1 MYLFVYGTLKREC
14 ASHQLMKNANFVCKT
29 CTFQKY
35 TMIDLGPFPGVLYDS
50 PISLITGEIY
60 NVDNRLLCKLDVY
73 EGEWY
78 FRSEVKMENGMTA
91 QMYFL
96 KDIPFFIKNSI
107 SVIPSGTWEDKMGEK
122 IRGVKERVLH
132 GKKDLAQGN
141 RDTIAY
147 EVHSTL
153 YLNITNKCS
162 ARCSFCIRD
171 TSDGVYG
178 YDLWLSKEP
187 TLEDMIS
194 HLSGLDLNKYK
205 EIVFTGFG
213 EPTSRLSVLLR
224 ITAWL
229 HEQGIR
235 VRLDTNGHA
244 ALINPDIDVVKELK
258 QAGMNAVSV
267 SLNAETEELY
277 EKLCRPVFAGSYQAM
292 LTFARQCIAAGISTR
307 MTVVKVPEVDIE
319 ACEKIAKDMGA
330 SFFVR

>member
-14 ASHQLMKNANFVCKT
+14 ASHKLMKNANFVCKT
-29 CTFQKY
+29 RTFQKY
-35 TMIDLGPFPGVLYDS
+35 ALIGLGPFPGVLYDS

-60 NVDNRLLCKLDVY
+60 NVDNLLLCKLDAY

-96 KDIPFFIKNSI
+96 KDIPFSMKNSI
-107 SVIPSGTWEDKMGEK
+107 GVIPSGTWEDKMGENT
-122 IRGVKERVLH
+122 RGVKERILY
-132 GKKDLAQGN
+132 GKKDLAQGHK
-141 RDTIAY
+141 DTIAY
-147 EVHSTL
+147 EVHSNL

-171 TSDGVYG
+171 ISDGVYG

-224 ITAWL
+224 ITSWL

-330 SFFVR
+330 SFFAR